1 MGSTTKI
8 DYRKKDILILG
19 KGPKPGLEHTLSE
32 EKTYSI
38 NFTMTGKKF
47 CLRLNYNGSNCQ
59 LLVNGKEIHKFKAK
73 DSEIVATPLFLG
85 NISKDWSVDNM
96 KTKQTGLNEYIYDC
110 SVDCDAIA
118 VDDILD
124 IHNYLMK
131 KMT

>member
-8 DYRKKDILILG
+8 DYRKKYILILG
-19 KGPKPGLEHTLSE
+19 EGPTPGLEHTLGA

-38 NFTMTGKKF
+38 NFTVTGKKS
-47 CLRLNYNGSNCQ
+47 CLRLNYNVSNCY
-59 LLVNGKEIHKFKAK
+59 LFVNGKKIHKFKAK
-73 DSEIVATPLFLG
+73 DSEIIATPLFLG

-96 KTKQTGLNEYIYDC
+96 KTKQTGLNGYIYDC
-110 SVDCDAIA
+110 SVDCDTIA
-118 VDDILD
+118 VDGILD